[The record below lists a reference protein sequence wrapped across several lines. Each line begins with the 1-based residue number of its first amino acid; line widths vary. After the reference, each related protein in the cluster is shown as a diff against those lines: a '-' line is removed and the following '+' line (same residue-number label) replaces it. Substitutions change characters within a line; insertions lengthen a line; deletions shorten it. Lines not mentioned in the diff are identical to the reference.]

1 MSRKSLIVVILLLIL
16 CVVLAFRMATAPE
29 DGGATEPVNQIQPRE
44 SFPREEP
51 PAQPGEGPEGLPTPT
66 V

>member
-1 MSRKSLIVVILLLIL
+1 MSRKAFIVVILLLIL
-16 CVVLAFRMATAPE
+16 CAVLAFRMAAAPE
-29 DGGATEPVNQIQPRE
+29 DGGVTVPGSQILPGE

-51 PAQPGEGPEGLPTPT
+51 PAHPGEGPEGLPTPA

>member
-16 CVVLAFRMATAPE
+16 CVVLAFRMAAAPE
-29 DGGATEPVNQIQPRE
+29 DSGVTEPDNQIQPGE
-44 SFPREEP
+44 SFPRDEI

>member
-1 MSRKSLIVVILLLIL
+1 MSRKSLIAVILLLIL
-16 CVVLAFRMATAPE
+16 CAVLAFRLAAAPE
-29 DGGATEPVNQIQPRE
+29 DHGTTEPVDQIQPGE